1 MHHYHNCNYSHPK
14 PYLYKD
20 CWIEMFLEADFVRDR
35 ILYTASIELPNK
47 KGVVSGEPKENREE
61 AEFAAEDLIDS
72 WN

>member
-1 MHHYHNCNYSHPK
+1 MHHYHNCEVSYLK
-14 PYLYKD
+14 PYIYKGY
-20 CWIEMFLEADFVRDR
+20 WIEIFLEADFVRDR

>member
-1 MHHYHNCNYSHPK
+1 MHHCNYSHPK
-14 PYLYKD
+14 RYFYKGH
-20 CWIEMFLEADFVRDR
+20 WIEIFLEADFVRDR

-47 KGVVSGEPKENREE
+47 KGVVSGEPKENKEE